1 MDTRD
6 GSGREGHA
14 RTLAGPRREHLPSR
28 YRRPRCSGEYPRF
41 SRPHSLRTASA
52 SRLGLRRPTMDPTAF
67 IALAERCAPSAEPRL
82 LAGLVQRASGYE
94 PLAFQFDNGP
104 RGPMKLLGSSKAEA
118 IQLATELVIAG
129 HRVRV
134 GLAGID
140 TKDLDKLRGA
150 VAKGLNPCSNMRAAG
165 RRMSEGPAKL
175 KPSATPGQADA
186 RPSAKAPL

>member
-1 MDTRD
+1 
-6 GSGREGHA
+6 
-14 RTLAGPRREHLPSR
+14 
-28 YRRPRCSGEYPRF
+28 
-41 SRPHSLRTASA
+41 
-52 SRLGLRRPTMDPTAF
+52 MDPTAF

-118 IQLATELVIAG
+118 IQLASELVIAG

-140 TKDLDKLRGA
+140 ARDLDKLGVSIADAFDPCRNLNAA
-150 VAKGLNPCSNMRAAG
+150 VRLITESRAQ
-165 RRMSEGPAKL
+165 L
-175 KPSATPGQADA
+175 KPSSAPARVAARDNAKPASIAVPAPRPGSSPTLPA
-186 RPSAKAPL
+186 RAWDVYGQGRLSSTLVYSARE

>member
-1 MDTRD
+1 
-6 GSGREGHA
+6 
-14 RTLAGPRREHLPSR
+14 
-28 YRRPRCSGEYPRF
+28 
-41 SRPHSLRTASA
+41 
-52 SRLGLRRPTMDPTAF
+52 MDPTAF

-118 IQLATELVIAG
+118 IQLASELVIAG

-140 TKDLDKLRGA
+140 ARDLDKLG
-150 VAKGLNPCSNMRAAG
+150 VSI
-165 RRMSEGPAKL
+165 
-175 KPSATPGQADA
+175 ADA
-186 RPSAKAPL
+186 FEPCRNLNAAVRLITESRAQLKTSSAPARVEASDNAKPAWIAVPAPRPGSSPTLPARAWDVYGQGHLSSTLVYSARE